1 MKRKSMYN
9 EESALAN
16 SEKWKILKWL
26 WDNVENCPSIDSV
39 TDVGAAEGTMTFVS
53 ANGEEYTLA
62 ITKGNWRE
70 L

>member
-1 MKRKSMYN
+1 MKVKSRYN

-16 SEKWKILKWL
+16 SGKWKILRWL
-26 WDNVENCPSIDSV
+26 WDNIEHCPDVDSV
-39 TDVGAAEGTMTFVS
+39 SDLGAVEGTMTFLS
-53 ANGEEYTLA
+53 ANGEEYTLT